1 MSIGALLAMG
11 IVFLLFPALDIFM
24 LVTLVAPGDERNQ
37 VIVWKA
43 SVFTLLATMGG
54 MLLDVLAAFLQ
65 GQPLTA
71 NPLIQLET
79 AAILY
84 FAALLFFKKRHGG

>member
-11 IVFLLFPALDIFM
+11 IVFLLFPVLDLVM
-24 LVTLVAPGDERNQ
+24 LVTLVMPGDERNQ

-43 SVFTLLATMGG
+43 SAFTLLATMGG
-54 MLLDVLAAFLQ
+54 MLLDVLVAFLQ
-65 GQPLTA
+65 GLPLTA

-79 AAILY
+79 AATLY
-84 FAALLFFKKRHGG
+84 FIALLFYKKRHGG

>member
-11 IVFLLFPALDIFM
+11 IVFLLFPVLDLVM
-24 LVTLVAPGDERNQ
+24 LVTLVMPGDERNQ

-43 SVFTLLATMGG
+43 SAFTLLATMGG
-54 MLLDVLAAFLQ
+54 MLLDVLVAFLQ
-65 GQPLTA
+65 GHPLTA

-79 AAILY
+79 AATLY
-84 FAALLFFKKRHGG
+84 FAALLFYKKRHGG

>member
-24 LVTLVAPGDERNQ
+24 LFSLLAPGDERNQ

-43 SVFTLLATMGG
+43 SAFTLLATMGG
-54 MLLDVLAAFLQ
+54 TMLDILIIFLQ
-65 GQPLTA
+65 ARPLTA

-79 AAILY
+79 AAVLY
-84 FAALLFFKKRHGG
+84 FIALLFYKKRHGG